1 MSLDP
6 SLKFDS
12 LRVPVM
18 GHALN
23 ELIKDSDY
31 DWSGCSTF
39 ETEEEYKQLKW
50 AMKNAPPEKQGID
63 KWTGEP
69 LNRVSAEEAGAPSF
83 EEIKSKHDEYMEEY
97 NLAAGKRE
105 RVRHYPEIKEQLD
118 MLYHDIDNGLLGDQA
133 KESNFYTTIK
143 EIKDTYQ

>member
-1 MSLDP
+1 MTLDP
-6 SLKFDS
+6 ALKFDS
-12 LRVPVM
+12 LRLPAM

-23 ELIKDSDY
+23 ELIKDSGY

-39 ETEEEYKQLKW
+39 ETEYEYKQLKW
-50 AMKNAPPEKQGID
+50 AIKNPPPEKQGID

-69 LNRVSAEEAGAPSF
+69 LNIVSDEEAGAPSF
-83 EEIKSKHDEYMEEY
+83 EEIKLKYDEYLEEY
-97 NLAAGKRE
+97 NAAAVKRE

-118 MLYHDIDNGLLGDQA
+118 MLYHDIDNGLLGDQS